1 MKRILYLFTFSA
13 IMAMFIPSCDFID
26 KGNYEL
32 SPLTDI
38 TIDTTGIPL
47 QHVVVRLEELTIN
60 PEVYRDGTN
69 EEDFSYEW
77 RITIKPGEDWENC
90 LIIGTEKHL
99 KSVIELIPSASYY
112 SLWYRVKD
120 NTTGLLKSI
129 IWRVVVEASSGQG
142 LVVADSEDGTTSD
155 LSVIQDTMFTYNW
168 YEKGTTIR
176 KPTLYKRNEFSRVHK
191 TKFNGVIHS
200 MFAQRLYQDGRY
212 TNFLHGASRNNA
224 FRINTLDY
232 SIVCQGK
239 ELFYDPFIVLDIDYY
254 YRNGSGSLSAY
265 IINSG
270 KVSNRMSE
278 VQSFVGYRKFGIFSP
293 GDYTCN
299 KFIAC
304 HPVTSGQAIFY
315 DEGLGKF
322 LKLGTSNTGTAPKEV
337 GAGSSPFNAQNL
349 PGYQVLG
356 GGLGTF
362 TEARFILKKDT
373 YYGVFCLTNDK
384 TSTPRRLFDISNAPN
399 IANAIGFV
407 FPADQ
412 SVIYYSTSSKV
423 YSIRIPQGGAAV
435 YTELY
440 TSPEPITM
448 FEMLR
453 KTGTTELPYAERC
466 LLVITYNGTEG
477 KITAL
482 PIPSEGLDLGL
493 VDLTRKATFG
503 GFKQISAV
511 AVQD

>member
-1 MKRILYLFTFSA
+1 MKRILCLFTFSA

-26 KGNYEL
+26 KGNYVL

-47 QHVVVRLEELTIN
+47 QHVVVRLEELTIS
-60 PEVYRDGTN
+60 PEVYREGTKV
-69 EEDFSYEW
+69 EDFSFDW
-77 RITIKPGEDWENC
+77 RITLKPGEDWENSI
-90 LIIGTEKHL
+90 IIGTQMHL
-99 KSVIELIPSASYY
+99 KYVIELIPSSSYY
-112 SLWYRVKD
+112 YLWYRVKD

-129 IWRVVVEASSGQG
+129 VWKVLVEASSGQG
-142 LVVADSEDGTTSD
+142 LVVADSDDGNTSD
-155 LSVIQDTMFTYNW
+155 LSIIQDSLFTYNW
-168 YEKGTTIR
+168 YEKGTTTL
-176 KPTLYKRNEFSRVHK
+176 KPTLYKRNEFSKVHK

-200 MFAQRLYQDGRY
+200 MFAKRLYQDGRY

-254 YRNGSGSLSAY
+254 YRNGSSVY

-270 KVSNRMSE
+270 KVSNRMTENKSD
-278 VQSFVGYRKFGIFSP
+278 VIYRRFGIFSP

-304 HPVTSGQAIFY
+304 HPITSSQAVFY

-322 LKLGTSNTGTAPKEV
+322 LKMGSSNSGAAPKDV
-337 GAGSSPFNAQNL
+337 GVGSSPFNAQNL

-362 TEARFILKKDT
+362 SEARFILKKGN
-373 YYGVFCLTNDK
+373 YYGVFCLTNNSA
-384 TSTPRRLFDISNAPN
+384 STPRRLFDISNAPN

-407 FPADQ
+407 FPTDQ

-453 KTGTTELPYAERC
+453 RTGTTELPYTERC

-477 KITAL
+477 KVTAL
-482 PIPSEGLDLGL
+482 PISSEGLDLGL

>member
-1 MKRILYLFTFSA
+1 MKRVLYFFVLFS
-13 IMAMFIPSCDFID
+13 IMVISFTSCDFID
-26 KGNYEL
+26 KGNYD
-32 SPLTDI
+32 LTPISDI
-38 TIDTTGIPL
+38 IIDTTGIPL

-60 PEVYRDGTN
+60 PKVSRVGTKDEN
-69 EEDFSYEW
+69 FSYEW
-77 RITIKPGEDWENC
+77 KITLMPGEDWEKYK
-90 LIIGTEKHL
+90 IIGTEKHL
-99 KSVIELIPSASYY
+99 KSVIELTPSASSY
-112 SLWYRVKD
+112 SLWYRVTDK
-120 NTTGLLKSI
+120 TTGLLKSI
-129 IWRVVVEASSGQG
+129 IWRVLVDASSGQG
-142 LVVADSEDGTTSD
+142 LVVADSQDGITSD
-155 LSVIQDTMFTYNW
+155 LSIIQDTMFTYQW
-168 YEKGTTIR
+168 FEKGTTTL
-176 KPTLYKRNEFSRVHK
+176 KPTLYKRNEFSKVHK

-200 MFAQRLYQDGRY
+200 MFAKRLYQDGRY

-254 YRNGSGSLSAY
+254 YRNGSSVY

-270 KVSNRMSE
+270 KVSNRMTE
-278 VQSFVGYRKFGIFSP
+278 NQSDVSYRRFGIFSP

-304 HPVTSGQAIFY
+304 HPITSSQAVFY

-322 LKLGTSNTGTAPKEV
+322 LKMGSSNSGAAPKDV
-337 GAGSSPFNAQNL
+337 GVGSSPFNAQNL

-362 TEARFILKKDT
+362 TEARFILKKGN
-373 YYGVFCLTNDK
+373 YYGVFCLTNNSA
-384 TSTPRRLFDISNAPN
+384 STPRRLFDISNAPN

-412 SVIYYSTSSKV
+412 SVVYYSTSSKV

-440 TSPEPITM
+440 ASPEPITM

-453 KTGTTELPYAERC
+453 KTGTTELPYTERC

-477 KITAL
+477 KITTL
-482 PIPSEGLDLGL
+482 PIPSQGLDLGL
-493 VDLTRKATFG
+493 IDINRKATFG
-503 GFKQISAV
+503 GFKKISAV